1 MIRVGQDHWRA
12 KLTDR
17 EVYLIRVL
25 LGEARTMVAEMKDAG
40 CKRGRINNALNLAGL
55 SHFRIAQ
62 KFDVSK
68 TLIRAIAHERVR
80 IWSGPACA
88 AEMREGVGA

>member
-25 LGEARTMVAEMKDAG
+25 LGEARTMVADMKNAGAKRKARKTDPQRWQETKDATRWAEG
-40 CKRGRINNALNLAGL
+40 WTEEAPVHAIVCALQAPPLRPA
-55 SHFRIAQ
+55 
-62 KFDVSK
+62 
-68 TLIRAIAHERVR
+68 
-80 IWSGPACA
+80 GPASVWGLA
-88 AEMREGVGA
+88 